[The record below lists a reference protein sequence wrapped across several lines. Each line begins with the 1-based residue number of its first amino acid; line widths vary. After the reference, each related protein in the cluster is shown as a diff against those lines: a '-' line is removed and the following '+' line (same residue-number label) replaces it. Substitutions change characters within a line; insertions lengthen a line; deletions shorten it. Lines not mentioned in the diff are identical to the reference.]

1 MEKEGEDGTEEEG
14 RGGEDEEGG
23 VGVGIFWIVQVKIEL
38 KLP

>member
-23 VGVGIFWIVQVKIEL
+23 VGVGIFWIVQVKIE
-38 KLP
+38 